1 MSVFSAK
8 QMRSADAGG
17 WSKFILLSLASV
29 HFNVLIHL
37 LLYNEPL
44 NPFDMKKTIE
54 IRNAPAPIKLNQT
67 IIRNQ
72 SIKLHN
78 ECRSDDSFLFDI
90 DMVDGDMSS
99 VPIREAW
106 SANEC
111 CTLCQTNP
119 KCTHWSFNTKVLTC
133 WLKNSARGKAGRK
146 DTVSGRV
153 HLNTYFERRKA
164 QLKPGLS
171 YGCSINASGLYNGS
185 IYMDNTTNLKPD
197 IAVGIQRCF
206 APIFAT
212 TCHHKRDSPQSDQV
226 HRPQRAPLRQLL
238 APGDQHDA
246 PGRHGAVRARLPG
259 GRRRPLLPAVP
270 PTTPPQLQ
278 ERLPPPSQAVPA
290 SGVRHDH
297 VRRQQSILRRLVPR
311 DAPQRLPRHR
321 APPRPPRPRRLQ
333 LPAFQPASD
342 EAR

>member
-1 MSVFSAK
+1 MLYFMSDKSKMHALVIQHQGVDVLAK
-8 QMRSADAGG
+8 ELGSR
-17 WSKFILLSLASV
+17 
-29 HFNVLIHL
+29 
-37 LLYNEPL
+37 
-44 NPFDMKKTIE
+44 
-54 IRNAPAPIKLNQT
+54 
-67 IIRNQ
+67 Q
-72 SIKLHN
+72 SWAKGH
-78 ECRSDDSFLFDI
+78 
-90 DMVDGDMSS
+90 
-99 VPIREAW
+99 
-106 SANEC
+106 
-111 CTLCQTNP
+111 
-119 KCTHWSFNTKVLTC
+119 
-133 WLKNSARGKAGRK
+133 
-146 DTVSGRV
+146 RV
-153 HLNTYFERRKA
+153 WT
-164 QLKPGLS
+164 S
-171 YGCSINASGLYNGS
+171 
-185 IYMDNTTNLKPD
+185 
-197 IAVGIQRCF
+197 
-206 APIFAT
+206 
-212 TCHHKRDSPQSDQV
+212 SPQHILRKKKSTTETWPFIRVQHKCFRTLQRIDIHGQHDKPEARYCGRHSKSDQV